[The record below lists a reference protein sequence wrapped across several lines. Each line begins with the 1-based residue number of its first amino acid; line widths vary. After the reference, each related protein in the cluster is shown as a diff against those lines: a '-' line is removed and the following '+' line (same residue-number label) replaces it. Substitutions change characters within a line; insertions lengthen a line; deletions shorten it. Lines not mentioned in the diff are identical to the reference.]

1 MKTSDFYYDLPEKL
15 IAQKPVE
22 KRTESRLLVIDRK
35 SGQIKD
41 KHFSDIIDYL
51 NTGDCLVVNQSK
63 VFKARLLGRKVKD
76 DGSLGA
82 NVEVF
87 LLRTL
92 GNDMWEVLI
101 KPGKRMQVGR
111 RAVFGDG
118 NLYCEVLENLDDGAK
133 KVKFEYDGDFDS
145 LLENLGEMPLP
156 PYIKEKLAKENE
168 NRYQTVYAAERGSVA
183 APTAGLHFDE
193 NLLKKISEKGIN
205 IARLTLHVGIGTFR
219 PVQSDNIEDHTMHT
233 EYYFI
238 DEKNAK
244 IIEDTKK
251 AGGRVISVG
260 TTSTR
265 VLETLANKYGKVV
278 ADEGK
283 TDIFILPPYQFKVV
297 DSLITNFHL
306 PESTLIML
314 VSAFYDREKVLDA
327 YQHAVENQ
335 YRFFSFGDAMI
346 LI

>member
-1 MKTSDFYYDLPEKL
+1 MKTSDFYYNLPEQL
-15 IAQKPVE
+15 IAQKPAE

-35 SGQIKD
+35 TGEVKD
-41 KHFSDIIDYL
+41 QHFSDIIEYL
-51 NTGDCLVVNQSK
+51 NAGDCLVVNESK
-63 VFKARLLGRKVKD
+63 VFKARLLGRKIKD
-76 DGSLGA
+76 DGTLGA
-82 NVEVF
+82 NVEMF
-87 LLRTL
+87 LLRVL
-92 GNDMWEVLI
+92 GNDIWEVLI

-111 RAVFGDG
+111 RAVFGNGD
-118 NLYCEVLENLDDGAK
+118 LYCEVLETLEDGSK
-133 KVKFEYDGDFDS
+133 KVQLEYDGDFDT

-193 NLLKKISEKGIN
+193 NLLKKIAEKGIN

-219 PVQSDNIEDHTMHT
+219 PVQSDNIEEHKMHT
-233 EYYFI
+233 EHYFI
-238 DEKNAK
+238 DQENAK

-265 VLETLANKYGKVV
+265 VLETLAKKHGKVV

-283 TDIFILPPYQFKVV
+283 TDIFILPPYEFKVV

-314 VSAFYDREKVLDA
+314 VSAFYDREKVLEA
-327 YQHAVENQ
+327 YQYAVENE
-335 YRFFSFGDAMI
+335 YRFFSFGDSMI